1 MEYEIQAY
9 GAKKGADNKQ
19 EDFFL
24 NFGEMCGS
32 DIQPTSY

>member
-1 MEYEIQAY
+1 MEDEIQAY

-24 NFGEMCGS
+24 NFREMCGF
-32 DIQPTSY
+32 DIQPSGY